1 MQKHYEKEAYNDHQ
15 NFLYNR
21 ALYGLSV
28 YSQKELQEMPLEKKQ
43 RVTKL
48 YKKAQKVINLWKQE
62 LVNILANTF
71 FTNVF
76 PNTEITK
83 CFVEHYGTG
92 GDPEYVNNMSF
103 RMLKIT
109 KKQIIDKL
117 IEAKILPKNF
127 YELNNITHE
136 SRSNLQR
143 GSNPAN
149 MPRDPNG
156 GRNPKGSSKAGK
168 RSNTSKINTGH
179 TEQVIR

>member
-1 MQKHYEKEAYNDHQ
+1 MQKHYEKDSYNDHQ

-62 LVNILANTF
+62 FVNILANAF
-71 FTNVF
+71 FMSVF
-76 PNTEITK
+76 PDTEFTK
-83 CFVEHYGTG
+83 CLVEKYGTG

-103 RMLKIT
+103 KMLKIT

-117 IEAKILPKNF
+117 IEAKVLPKNF

-143 GSNPAN
+143 RSNPVN
-149 MPRDPNG
+149 MPGDSDG
-156 GRNPKGSSKAGK
+156 GRNPKSSGK
-168 RSNTSKINTGH
+168 TRKRPDTSKINTGH
-179 TEQVIR
+179 TEQIIR

>member
-1 MQKHYEKEAYNDHQ
+1 
-15 NFLYNR
+15 
-21 ALYGLSV
+21 
-28 YSQKELQEMPLEKKQ
+28 MPLEKKQ

-62 LVNILANTF
+62 IVNILANKF
-71 FTNVF
+71 FMNIF
-76 PNTEITK
+76 PDTEITK

-103 RMLKIT
+103 KILKIT

-143 GSNPAN
+143 GSNPVN
-149 MPRDPNG
+149 MSRDPDG
-156 GRNPKGSSKAGK
+156 RRNPKSSGK
-168 RSNTSKINTGH
+168 TRQRPDPSKINTGH